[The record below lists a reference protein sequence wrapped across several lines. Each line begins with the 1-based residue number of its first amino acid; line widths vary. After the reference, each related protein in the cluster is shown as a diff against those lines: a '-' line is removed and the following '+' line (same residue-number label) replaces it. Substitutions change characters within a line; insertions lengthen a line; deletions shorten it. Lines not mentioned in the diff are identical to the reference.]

1 MATTFNA
8 VGGITFIKACL
19 RRIEVIKEL
28 FALEIEQGLEVQIPR
43 SLGQSHLPRSFR
55 YYDSVLAIIRENVSE
70 EKR

>member
-8 VGGITFIKACL
+8 VRGITFIKACL

-43 SLGQSHLPRSFR
+43 SLG
-55 YYDSVLAIIRENVSE
+55 
-70 EKR
+70 